1 MGELSLIIMPPQE
14 TINENRK
21 KIGQMN
27 LMIEKQQRLS
37 NEMKL
42 QANQLPTPPTERA
55 EMPKGPLSPQAI
67 SEIIEVEKLSVR
79 AAAAEIGIAHSTLLR
94 YLNSEMKRY
103 NKNSMVG

>member
-67 SEIIEVEKLSVR
+67 SEIIEVEKLST
-79 AAAAEIGIAHSTLLR
+79 SC
-94 YLNSEMKRY
+94 S
-103 NKNSMVG
+103 S